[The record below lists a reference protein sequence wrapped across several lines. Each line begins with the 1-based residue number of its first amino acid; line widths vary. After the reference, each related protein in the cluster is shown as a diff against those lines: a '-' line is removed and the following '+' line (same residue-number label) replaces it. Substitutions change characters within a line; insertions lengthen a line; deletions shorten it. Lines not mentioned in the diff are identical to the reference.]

1 MGCDPKKMA
10 PIVEHYGIT
19 VEEVLQLP
27 AFKKCRL
34 LGGAEGMQRVI
45 TNVNVMEV
53 PDILPWIKRGDF
65 LLTTGYA
72 IKDDIDAQ
80 KGLIPQLNQ
89 QGAAGLAIKS
99 QRYIESIPLYMIEAA
114 NNLNFPLLEM
124 PVEVNFSELISSV
137 LSQLVNRQALFL
149 EHSAAVHQQ
158 FTDLILKGGQ
168 LDQIATALAELINA
182 CVCLEDHSNYR
193 RVICP
198 GDIQP
203 EVARYFEQEDMARQ
217 KDECYDTGEI
227 FREQRTFD
235 GREADCAAVPVI
247 VEGQQYGWVK
257 AVLLERRFSLLELL
271 TLERVCSIVALDI
284 LRQHNVVQVEN
295 KYKAEFLSQ
304 LLTSSNLYEKDFLE
318 RARNFGWE
326 LSGDY
331 AALLLDVGLPSKAS
345 KVKIHEDRRQD
356 LKTRSAILL
365 ENFCRQM
372 QVKFILVN
380 NQDGLALLLDPSL
393 VANSADSKDREFL
406 RQLRVSLGSWEVT
419 IGVGNGYD
427 GIKGIKRSYREAK
440 IALELGRYLFGSG
453 SDIYYNKLGVYGL
466 LLKHGGIAELKEF
479 VQEILGP
486 FLEYD
491 YNKKGDLYKTLET
504 YLETN
509 CNVKETSEKMYTH
522 YNTILYRVNKIKELT
537 GIDFNQP
544 DQKMNL
550 QVAMR
555 LSQVFNC
562 FGGGLG

>member
-1 MGCDPKKMA
+1 MDAIM
-10 PIVEHYGIT
+10 EHYGLK

-34 LGGAEGMQRVI
+34 LGGAEGLQRVI

-53 PDILPWIKRGDF
+53 PDILPWIKSGDF
-65 LLTTGYA
+65 ILTTGYA

-89 QGAAGLAIKS
+89 QGAAGLAIKP

-124 PVEVNFSELISSV
+124 PLEVNFSELISSV
-137 LSQLVNRQALFL
+137 LSQLVNHQALFL
-149 EHSAAVHQQ
+149 EHSVAVHQQ

-168 LDQIATALAELINA
+168 LDQIAAALAELINA

-193 RVICP
+193 RVIYP
-198 GDIQP
+198 YDIP
-203 EVARYFEQEDMARQ
+203 SEVAGYFERDHLAGLKAEH
-217 KDECYDTGEI
+217 YDTRE
-227 FREQRTFD
+227 FYREQMDFD
-235 GREADCAAVPVI
+235 GREADCIALPVI
-247 VEGQQYGWVK
+247 IEEQQYGWVK
-257 AVLLERRFSLLELL
+257 AILLDRRFSLLELI

-284 LRQHNVVQVEN
+284 LRQHNVAQIEN
-295 KYKAEFLSQ
+295 KYKAEFLSP
-304 LLTSSNLYEKDFLE
+304 LLSSSTLYEKDYLE
-318 RARNFGWE
+318 RARAFGWE
-326 LSGDY
+326 LTSDY
-331 AALLLDVGLPSKAS
+331 AALLLDVSLPSEAS
-345 KVKIHEDRRQD
+345 KIKIHEDRRQD
-356 LKTRSAILL
+356 LKTRAAILL
-365 ENFCRQM
+365 ENFCSQM

-380 NQDGLALLLDPSL
+380 NEDGLALLLEPSL
-393 VANSADSKDREFL
+393 VANSKDSGARDFL
-406 RQLRVSLGSWEVT
+406 RQLRAALKSWEVT
-419 IGVGNGYD
+419 IGIGSGYN

-440 IALELGRYLFGSG
+440 IALELGRYLFGNG
-453 SDIYYNKLGVYGL
+453 SDIYYSNLGVYGL
-466 LLKHGGIAELKEF
+466 LLKHDGMPELKDF
-479 VQEILGP
+479 VQEILGS

-491 YNKKGDLYKTLET
+491 HNKKGDLYKTLEV
-504 YLETN
+504 YLESN

-555 LSQVFNC
+555 LSQVFHC

>member
-1 MGCDPKKMA
+1 MVA
-10 PIVEHYGIT
+10 VVEHYGIK

-34 LGGAEGMQRVI
+34 LGGAEGLQRVI

-53 PDILPWIKRGDF
+53 PDILPWIKNGDF
-65 LLTTGYA
+65 ILTTGYA

-80 KGLIPQLNQ
+80 KGLIPQLDQ
-89 QGAAGLAIKS
+89 QGAAGLAIKP

-124 PVEVNFSELISSV
+124 PLEVNFSELISSV

-149 EHSAAVHQQ
+149 EQSVAVHQQ

-168 LDQIATALAELINA
+168 LDQIAAALAELLNA
-182 CVCLEDHSNYR
+182 CICLEDHSNYR
-193 RVICP
+193 RVIYP
-198 GDIQP
+198 RDIQP
-203 EVARYFEQEDMARQ
+203 EVAAYFERNDLAGQ
-217 KDECYDTGEI
+217 KTNYYDTGE
-227 FREQRTFD
+227 FYREQLDCD
-235 GREADCAAVPVI
+235 GREADSVALPVI
-247 VEGQQYGWVK
+247 IEGKQYGWVK
-257 AVLLERRFSLLELL
+257 AILLERRFSLLELL

-284 LRQHNVVQVEN
+284 LRQHNVAQIEN

-304 LLTSSNLYEKDFLE
+304 LLNSSTLYEKDYLE
-318 RARNFGWE
+318 RGRTFGWE
-326 LSGDY
+326 LTSDY
-331 AALLLDVGLPSKAS
+331 AALLLDVNLPSKAS

-356 LKTRSAILL
+356 LKIRAAILL
-365 ENFCRQM
+365 ENFCNQM

-380 NQDGLALLLDPSL
+380 NEDGLALLLEPSL
-393 VANSADSKDREFL
+393 VANSKDSGARDFL
-406 RQLRVSLGSWEVT
+406 HRLRAVLDSWDVT
-419 IGVGNGYD
+419 IGIGSGYN
-427 GIKGIKRSYREAK
+427 GIKGIKKSYREAK
-440 IALELGRYLFGSG
+440 ISLELGRYLFGNG
-453 SDIYYNKLGVYGL
+453 SDIYYNNLGVYGL
-466 LLKHGGIAELKEF
+466 LLKHNSMSELKDF
-479 VQEILGP
+479 VQEILGS

-491 YNKKGDLYKTLET
+491 YNKKGDLYKTLEI
-504 YLETN
+504 YLESN

>member
-1 MGCDPKKMA
+1 MVA
-10 PIVEHYGIT
+10 VVEHYGIK

-34 LGGAEGMQRVI
+34 LGGAEGLQRVI

-53 PDILPWIKRGDF
+53 PDILPWIKSGDF
-65 LLTTGYA
+65 ILTTGYA

-80 KGLIPQLNQ
+80 KGLIPQLDQ
-89 QGAAGLAIKS
+89 QGAAGLAIKP

-124 PVEVNFSELISSV
+124 PLEVNFSELISSV

-149 EHSAAVHQQ
+149 EQSVAVHQQ

-168 LDQIATALAELINA
+168 LDQIAAALAELLNA
-182 CVCLEDHSNYR
+182 CICLEDHSNYR
-193 RVICP
+193 RVIYP
-198 GDIQP
+198 RDIQP
-203 EVARYFEQEDMARQ
+203 EVAAYFERNDLAGQ
-217 KDECYDTGEI
+217 KTDYYDTGE
-227 FREQRTFD
+227 FYREQVD
-235 GREADCAAVPVI
+235 CGGREADSVALPVI
-247 VEGQQYGWVK
+247 IEGKQYGWVK
-257 AVLLERRFSLLELL
+257 AILLERRFSLLELL

-284 LRQHNVVQVEN
+284 LRQHNVAQIEN

-304 LLTSSNLYEKDFLE
+304 LLNSSTLYEKDYLE
-318 RARNFGWE
+318 RARTFGWE
-326 LSGDY
+326 LTSDY
-331 AALLLDVGLPSKAS
+331 AVLLLDVSLPSKAS

-356 LKTRSAILL
+356 LKIRAAILL
-365 ENFCRQM
+365 ENFCSQM

-380 NQDGLALLLDPSL
+380 NEDGLALLLEPSL
-393 VANSADSKDREFL
+393 VANSKDSGARDFL
-406 RQLRVSLGSWEVT
+406 RHLRAALNCWDIT
-419 IGVGNGYD
+419 IGIGSGYN

-440 IALELGRYLFGSG
+440 ISLELGRYLFGNG
-453 SDIYYNKLGVYGL
+453 SDIYYNNLGVYGL
-466 LLKHGGIAELKEF
+466 LLKHNSMSELKDF
-479 VQEILGP
+479 VQEILGS

-504 YLETN
+504 YLESN
-509 CNVKETSEKMYTH
+509 CNVKETSEKMFTH

-550 QVAMR
+550 QIAMR

>member
-1 MGCDPKKMA
+1 MVAIMD
-10 PIVEHYGIT
+10 HYGIS
-19 VEEVLQLP
+19 VEEVLHLP

-34 LGGAEGMQRVI
+34 LGGGEGLQRVI

-53 PDILPWIKRGDF
+53 PDILPWIKSGDF

-80 KGLIPQLNQ
+80 KGLIPQLAR

-99 QRYIESIPLYMIEAA
+99 QRYIETIPLYMIEAA

-124 PVEVNFSELISSV
+124 PAEINFSELISSV

-149 EHSAAVHQQ
+149 EHSVAVHQQ

-182 CVCLEDHSNYR
+182 YVCLEDHSNYR
-193 RVICP
+193 RVIYP
-198 GDIQP
+198 RDIP
-203 EVARYFEQEDMARQ
+203 AEVVRYFEREDLVGQ
-217 KDECYDTGEI
+217 KADCYDTGD
-227 FREQRTFD
+227 FYREQVTFD
-235 GREADCAAVPVI
+235 GREADCAALPVI

-284 LRQHNVVQVEN
+284 IRQHNVTQIEN

-304 LLTSSNLYEKDFLE
+304 LLTSSNLDEKDFLE
-318 RARNFGWE
+318 RARTFGWE
-326 LSGDY
+326 LTGDY
-331 AALLLDVGLPSKAS
+331 AALLLDVSPPAKTN
-345 KVKIHEDRRQD
+345 KVTLNGDRPQD
-356 LKTRSAILL
+356 LKTRAAILL
-365 ENFCRQM
+365 ENFCRRQRL
-372 QVKFILVN
+372 KFILVN
-380 NQDGLALLLDPSL
+380 NEDGLTLLVEPTL
-393 VANSADSKDREFL
+393 VCNGKENGARGFL
-406 RQLRVSLGSWEVT
+406 HQLRAVLNYWQVT
-419 IGVGNGYD
+419 IGIGSGYN

-453 SDIYYNKLGVYGL
+453 SNIYYRNLGVYGL
-466 LLKHGGIAELKEF
+466 LLKHAGMAELKDF
-479 VQEILGP
+479 VQEILAP
-486 FLEYD
+486 LLDYD
-491 YNKKGDLYKTLET
+491 YNKKGELYKTLET

-509 CNVKETSEKMYTH
+509 CNVKETAEKMYTH

-537 GIDFNQP
+537 GVDFNQP
-544 DQKMNL
+544 DQKLNL

-555 LSQVFNC
+555 LSQVFNR
-562 FGGGLG
+562 FGNSLE

>member
-1 MGCDPKKMA
+1 MVA
-10 PIVEHYGIT
+10 IVEHYGIK

-34 LGGAEGMQRVI
+34 LGGAEGLQRVI

-53 PDILPWIKRGDF
+53 PDILPWIKSGDF

-80 KGLIPQLNQ
+80 KGLIPQLDQ

-124 PVEVNFSELISSV
+124 PLEVNFSELITSV

-149 EHSAAVHQQ
+149 ERSVAVHQQ

-168 LDQIATALAELINA
+168 LDQIAAALAELING

-193 RVICP
+193 RVIYP
-198 GDIQP
+198 RDIHS
-203 EVARYFEQEDMARQ
+203 EAVGYFERDDLAGQ
-217 KDECYDTGEI
+217 KAEHYDTGE
-227 FREQRTFD
+227 FYREQMDYD
-235 GREADCAAVPVI
+235 GREADCIALPVI
-247 VEGQQYGWVK
+247 IEGQQYGWVK
-257 AVLLERRFSLLELL
+257 AILLERRFSLLELI

-284 LRQHNVVQVEN
+284 LRQHNVAQIEN

-304 LLTSSNLYEKDFLE
+304 LLSSSNLYEKDYLE
-318 RARNFGWE
+318 RGRAFGWE
-326 LSGDY
+326 LTSDY
-331 AALLLDVGLPSKAS
+331 AALLLDVSLPSEAG
-345 KVKIHEDRRQD
+345 KIKIQEDRRQD
-356 LKTRSAILL
+356 LKTRAAILL
-365 ENFCRQM
+365 ENFCSQM

-380 NQDGLALLLDPSL
+380 NGDGLALLLEPSL
-393 VANSADSKDREFL
+393 VANSKDSGARDFL
-406 RQLRVSLGSWEVT
+406 RQLRAALDSWEVT
-419 IGVGNGYD
+419 IGIGSGYN
-427 GIKGIKRSYREAK
+427 GIKGIKRSSREAK
-440 IALELGRYLFGSG
+440 IALELGRYLFGNG
-453 SDIYYNKLGVYGL
+453 SDIYYSNLGVYGL
-466 LLKHGGIAELKEF
+466 LLKRDSMAELKDF

-486 FLEYD
+486 FLDYD
-491 YNKKGDLYKTLET
+491 YNKKGDLYKTLKI

-562 FGGGLG
+562 FGDGLG